1 MVIIVSKINS
11 IGQVWQKNMSPM
23 TNDEKIKTFS
33 FVNGSI
39 AKEPYVYDVLAE
51 ILRIQN
57 MALPEAKTELATMGY
72 LKRSRNI
79 PIPFT
84 TSRDSQVEY
93 IVDTLVKNYP
103 EHVKKIV
110 TFEFHV
116 DETSKKL
123 NIDEIEELT
132 VLLPQDE
139 YKRIQSIRD
148 TRSLENLLALLRKY
162 RLFNLSKLIKKATF
176 KNDLSRIIKA
186 ELGRSIFTF
195 KNYNIDHN
203 QVEWAEDF
211 CFHAQNYQAVKDSL
225 DLNTLKTI
233 ISQYPELVIRRLK
246 KFGIV
251 SVDFSDYRDSKLD
264 YIFNILIE
272 DLNTT
277 LPPRE
282 LAEVKNMH
290 SLRSC
295 LLKVDKILDPIETLN
310 NDIVEFVKENTI
322 CSESDITGTLPEVNR
337 ELLIKWETSPNRK
350 QAGIIAHVDDEG
362 VHHYVDGSRFID
374 QLSDTSQL
382 VLYQP
387 EKFNQMGYIEKDRTR
402 KKLEFLAHLGSK
414 ILSSEN
420 EFEDTIS
427 LSSNQKDTLT
437 KILNDYKRF
446 TADQEKQK
454 EARAQVEARQVTGR
468 KQKRP
473 LLSRL
478 FSAIFSIFSG
488 RGKKPKIKSSAIP
501 VSAATRTLSRETRNL
516 YHTISENPSPVI
528 PLSEY
533 VEITPE
539 NEGEITKIIEE
550 LRNSNLKIVIPVY
563 NARKVLYPRR
573 SSKLLMADVEYLL
586 VTPSAAK
593 SPETITEFT
602 NSLVGRKLRN
612 EIIPSPGILAIEK
625 YLYTIYRQRKAMMR
639 KKD

>member
-1 MVIIVSKINS
+1 
-11 IGQVWQKNMSPM
+11 MSPM

-33 FVNGSI
+33 FVHGSV

-51 ILRIQN
+51 ILRMQN
-57 MALPEAKTELATMGY
+57 MSLPEAKTELATVGY
-72 LKRSRNI
+72 LKRSRNV

-84 TSRDSQVEY
+84 TSRDSQVQY

-103 EHVKKIV
+103 EQVKKIV

-116 DETSKKL
+116 DDTSKKL

-132 VLLPQDE
+132 VMLPQDE

-148 TRSLENLLALLRKY
+148 ARSLENLLALLRKY
-162 RLFNLSKLIKKATF
+162 RLFNLSKLIKKASF
-176 KNDLSRIIKA
+176 KNDLSRVIKA
-186 ELGRSIFTF
+186 ELGKSIFTF
-195 KNYNIDHN
+195 KNHNIDRN

-225 DLNTLKTI
+225 NLSTLKTI
-233 ISQYPELVIRRLK
+233 ISQYSELVLRRLK

-251 SVDFSDYRDSKLD
+251 STDFSDYRDSKLD
-264 YIFNILIE
+264 YIFNILLD
-272 DLNTT
+272 DLSTT

-282 LAEVKNMH
+282 LVEVKNMN

-310 NDIVEFVKENTI
+310 NDIVQFVKENAI

-337 ELLIKWETSPNRK
+337 ELLIKWETSSNRK
-350 QAGIIAHVDDEG
+350 QAGIIAHVDDDG
-362 VHHYVDGSRFID
+362 VHHYIDGSRFI
-374 QLSDTSQL
+374 QHLSDTSQL

-387 EKFNQMGYIEKDRTR
+387 EKFNQLSYIEKDKARS
-402 KKLEFLAHLGSK
+402 KLDFLARIGSK
-414 ILSSEN
+414 ILTSEK
-420 EFEDTIS
+420 EYEDTIS
-427 LSSNQKDTLT
+427 LSGSQKDALI
-437 KILNDYKRF
+437 KILDDYNRY
-446 TADQEKQK
+446 TTDQEKQRESK
-454 EARAQVEARQVTGR
+454 AQIEAQQGIRQKTKGS
-468 KQKRP
+468 
-473 LLSRL
+473 LLSRI
-478 FSAIFSIFSG
+478 FSAIFSIFT
-488 RGKKPKIKSSAIP
+488 RKNKKPKIKSSSQP
-501 VSAATRTLSRETRNL
+501 VTAATRTLSRETRNL
-516 YHTISENPSPVI
+516 YHTISENPNPVI

-539 NEGEITKIIEE
+539 NEDTITKIIEE

-573 SSKLLMADVEYLL
+573 SRKLLMADVEYIL
-586 VTPSAAK
+586 VSTSAAK

-612 EIIPSPGILAIEK
+612 EIIPSSGILAIEK